1 MNGEKSA
8 IIIGAGVGGVA
19 TAIKLAQN
27 GYRVKVYEKNATP
40 GGRCGQILREGHRF
54 DLGATIILMPSIY
67 RSVFKSLGLNLDDCF
82 EVKPLPEIYKLYFD
96 DHSAFSFTTDEA
108 IMKTQLEKLEPGS
121 FKKFKSYISTGYK
134 LFEYSMDEL
143 LGRNFFSLSDFI
155 TLKNVRLLFKIKT
168 HIRHINYVSRFFKH
182 PHLKVAFT
190 FQNIYVGQDPNKAPA
205 LFSML
210 PAAEIK
216 EGSFFPIG
224 GMYKIVEKL
233 VSTATDLGVEF
244 FYNQSVTRIAVKKDK
259 AEHVVLE
266 DGTWVVAD
274 IIVANA
280 DLPYVYHDLLPDRR
294 PVARLD
300 RMKLSCSAI
309 VFHWGLDRSYRQ
321 LSHHNVFLSE
331 PFSEGLN
338 QIFKEKSMSARPSF
352 YVHAPV
358 GSDPSSAPVHQD
370 SISII
375 VPVGY
380 MEPKKEQDWN
390 ELKKVARTFVLERLK
405 QEGLED
411 LEDHIKFEICTLP
424 QNWSSSLN
432 IFRGSVFGSINH
444 SILQMGYF
452 RPHNKHNRYKNL
464 YFVGG
469 STHPGNGVPLVLLS
483 SRLTTERIL
492 KDTKDN

>member
-8 IIIGAGVGGVA
+8 VIIGAGVGGIA
-19 TAIKLAQN
+19 TAIKLVQN
-27 GYRVKVYEKNATP
+27 GYRVKVYEKNASP

-67 RSVFKSLGLNLDDCF
+67 RAVFKTLGLNLDDCF
-82 EVKPLPEIYKLYFD
+82 DVKPLPEIYKLYFD
-96 DHSAFSFTTDEA
+96 DHTAFSFTTDETV
-108 IMKTQLEKLEPGS
+108 MESQLEKLEPGS
-121 FKKFKSYISTGYK
+121 FQNLKSYISIGYK

-143 LGRNFFSLSDFI
+143 LGRNFYSLSDFM
-155 TLKNVRLLFKIKT
+155 TLNNVKLLFKIKT
-168 HIRHINYVSRFFKH
+168 HIRHIKYVSRFFKH

-210 PAAEIK
+210 PAAEIT

-224 GMYKIVEKL
+224 GMYKIVETL
-233 VSTATDLGVEF
+233 VSTATELGVEF
-244 FYNQSVTRIAVKKDK
+244 FYNQPVTRIAVNKDK
-259 AEHVVLE
+259 AEHVVLG
-266 DGTWVVAD
+266 DGTCITAD
-274 IIVANA
+274 IFVANA
-280 DLPYVYHDLLPDRR
+280 DLPYVYHDLLPDKRS
-294 PVARLD
+294 VARLD
-300 RMKLSCSAI
+300 KMKFSCSAI
-309 VFHWGLDRSYRQ
+309 VFHWGLDRSYPQ

-331 PFSEGLN
+331 PFSEGLD

-352 YVHAPV
+352 YVHSPV
-358 GSDPSSAPVHQD
+358 GSDPSAAPVNQD

-380 MEPKKEQDWN
+380 MDPKKEQDWY
-390 ELKKVARTFVLERLK
+390 ELKTVARSFVLKRLK
-405 QEGLED
+405 KEGLED
-411 LEDHIKFEICTLP
+411 IEDHIKFEICTLP
-424 QNWSSSLN
+424 QTWSSSLN
-432 IFRGSVFGSINH
+432 IFRGAVFGSINH

-483 SRLTTERIL
+483 SKLTTERIL
-492 KDTKDN
+492 RDEKGN

>member
-19 TAIKLAQN
+19 TAIKLAQK
-27 GYRVKVYEKNATP
+27 GYRVKVYEKNDTP
-40 GGRCGQILREGHRF
+40 GGRCGQILRDGHRF

-67 RSVFKSLGLNLDDCF
+67 RDVFESLGLNLDESF

-96 DHSAFSFTTDEA
+96 DLSDFSFTTDEA
-108 IMKTQLEKLEPGS
+108 KMKSQLEKLEPGS
-121 FKKFKSYISTGYK
+121 FQKLKSFVSTGYK

-143 LGRNFFSLSDFI
+143 LGRNFFKFSEFM
-155 TLKNVRLLFKIKT
+155 TFKNVRLLFKIKT
-168 HIRHINYVSRFFKH
+168 HIRHIDFVGRYFKD

-210 PAAEIK
+210 PAAELT

-224 GMYKIVEKL
+224 GMYRIVEKL

-244 FYNQSVTRIAVKKDK
+244 FYNKPVTQIEVSKAK
-259 AEHVVLE
+259 AERVVFE
-266 DGTWVVAD
+266 DGTWENAD

-280 DLPYVYHDLLPDRR
+280 DLPYVYHELLPDKA
-294 PVARLD
+294 PAARLD
-300 RMKLSCSAI
+300 KITFSCSAI
-309 VFHWGLDRSYRQ
+309 VFHWALDRPYPQ
-321 LSHHNVFLSE
+321 LIHHNVFLTE
-331 PFSEGLN
+331 PFSEGLD

-352 YVHAPV
+352 YVHSPV
-358 GSDPSSAPVHQD
+358 GSDPSAAPAHQD

-380 MEPKKEQDWN
+380 MDPKKEQDWN
-390 ELKKVARTFVLERLK
+390 ELKTIARTFVLERLK
-405 QEGLED
+405 KQGLED
-411 LEDHIKFEICTLP
+411 IGEHIKFEICTLP
-424 QNWSSSLN
+424 KTWSSSLN
-432 IFRGSVFGSINH
+432 VYRGSVFGSINH

-483 SRLTTERIL
+483 SKLTTERIL
-492 KDTKDN
+492 RDAKEN